1 MDRREKLGGGERRK
15 GLTQGGEHQKRN
27 KGSQKEEV
35 GVARLALRVFALRT
49 VRLVDLGRFTSIE
62 GLNA

>member
-1 MDRREKLGGGERRK
+1 MRGRREKLGGGVGERGQGGGRK
-15 GLTQGGEHQKRN
+15 GRT
-27 KGSQKEEV
+27 
-35 GVARLALRVFALRT
+35 AAVFALRT